1 MEANTSNI
9 YLFKALEAYP
19 YELAKAMEALNY
31 ALSYDP
37 ENVRALCLM
46 AKIQDEQLGEF
57 ELARSY
63 YEKALALRLDLPA
76 IYPDFIRLLVNNE
89 EFEAAQRLIEF
100 ARTVKGI
107 DSAVIELAQAKLFE
121 ATARYDEAL
130 DALKEAKQ
138 LAMNGDFIMYVD
150 EVIGRVKK
158 KREFANN
165 KKRKLRETQPEPVKE
180 STGVKWFSGRLN
192 NLL

>member
-19 YELAKAMEALNY
+19 YELAKAIEALNY

-46 AKIQDEQLGEF
+46 AAIQHEQLGEY
-57 ELARSY
+57 EAARSY
-63 YEKALALRLDLPA
+63 YERALASRLDIPNV
-76 IYPDFIRLLVNNE
+76 YPEFIRLLVNYE
-89 EFEAAQRLIEF
+89 DFDDAQRLIDF

-107 DSAVIELAQAKLFE
+107 DRAGIELAQAHLYE
-121 ATARYDEAL
+121 ATARFDDAL
-130 DALKEAKQ
+130 DSLKEAKQ
-138 LAMNGDFIMYVD
+138 LAMNGEFIYHVD
-150 EVIGRVKK
+150 EVISRVKK
-158 KREFANN
+158 KREVENN
-165 KKRKLRETQPEPVKE
+165 RKRKIQESVKE
-180 STGVKWFSGRLN
+180 PERENTMPKWLSDRLN

>member
-19 YELAKAMEALNY
+19 YELAKAIEALNY

-46 AKIQDEQLGEF
+46 ATIQHEQLGEY
-57 ELARSY
+57 ETARSY
-63 YEKALALRLDLPA
+63 YERALASRLDIPNV
-76 IYPDFIRLLVNNE
+76 YPEFIRLLVNYE
-89 EFEAAQRLIEF
+89 DFDDALKLIAF

-107 DSAVIELAQAKLFE
+107 DRAGIELAQAHLFE
-121 ATARYDEAL
+121 VTAQYDEAL
-130 DALKEAKQ
+130 DSLKEAKQ
-138 LAMNGDFIMYVD
+138 LAMNSEFIYHVD
-150 EVIGRVKK
+150 EVISRVKK
-158 KREFANN
+158 KREVENN
-165 KKRKLRETQPEPVKE
+165 KKRKIEEAVKE
-180 STGVKWFSGRLN
+180 PERDSSMPKWLSDRLN

>member
-19 YELAKAMEALNY
+19 YELAKAIEALNY

-46 AKIQDEQLGEF
+46 ATIQYEQLGEY
-57 ELARSY
+57 EMARSY
-63 YEKALALRLDLPA
+63 YERALASRLDIPNV
-76 IYPDFIRLLVNNE
+76 YPEFIRLLVNNE
-89 EFEAAQRLIEF
+89 DFDDAQRLIDF

-107 DSAVIELAQAKLFE
+107 DRAGIELAQGHLYE
-121 ATARYDEAL
+121 AIARYDDAL
-130 DALKEAKQ
+130 DSLKEAKQ
-138 LAMNGDFIMYVD
+138 LAMNGEFIYHVD
-150 EVIGRVKK
+150 EVISRVKK
-158 KREFANN
+158 KREVENN
-165 KKRKLRETQPEPVKE
+165 KKRKIEETVKE
-180 STGVKWFSGRLN
+180 PTQDSSMPKWLSDRLN